1 MGARIIEDGGG
12 GHVLSATGLLRLL
25 QLTSPTLPIGAYAY
39 SQGLETAVDQGLIS
53 DAQQTRQ
60 WLEQMMTY
68 ALTSVDL
75 PVLIRLHGAWSAGDR
90 QLAERWNATLLAMRE
105 SRELREEDIHL
116 GQALMKLLNALAD
129 TGSGGGDLISG
140 QNLLRT
146 PSLAAAV
153 AVAAAHWEIP
163 ASTAALAYTWMWAEN
178 LVAAA
183 VKLIPLGQTAGQRI
197 LSALQSRMPEAVA
210 AAAVVKDS
218 EIGLSL
224 PGVAMVSGWHE
235 TQYVRLFR
243 S

>member
-1 MGARIIEDGGG
+1 MGARIIESGGG
-12 GHVLSATGLLRLL
+12 GHLLSATGLLRLL
-25 QLTSPTLPIGAYAY
+25 QLTSPALPIGAYAY

-60 WLEQMMTY
+60 WLEQMMAY

-75 PVLIRLHGAWSAGDR
+75 PVLMRLHGAWSAGDR

-116 GQALMKLLNALAD
+116 GQALMRLLNALAD
-129 TGSGGGDLISG
+129 TDSGGGDLIGG
-140 QNLLRT
+140 QNLRT

-153 AVAAAHWEIP
+153 AAAAARWEIP

-197 LSALQSRMPEAVA
+197 LSALQVRMPEVVA